1 MKRSNNYI
9 NGNRS
14 TQRNLV
20 RQIAA
25 GFAAMIACNHFVT
38 MEQIMRS
45 TIFCLL
51 AASVAFSA
59 ASVGAAPKK
68 NPDIEKIVQKISA
81 KRIEATIR
89 KLVGFETRNSLSE
102 TASDTRGIGAARRWI
117 KSELDR
123 CNAENGGRMKV
134 EFDEHL
140 APVSARVAKPTPIVN
155 IVATLPG
162 EQAESRDRIYVVSGH
177 YDSMRSTPID
187 PDGLAPGANDDASGT
202 AAVIEMACV
211 MSKYKFNA
219 TLIFM
224 TVAGEEQGL
233 LGSTFFAKA
242 AKARGLNIAGMITN
256 DIIGNTKGSDGKV
269 VRDRVR
275 LFAEG
280 IPPLKEM
287 PEEWLTLIRTGGE
300 NDSPAR
306 QLARFIKENG
316 ERYVSKMNVDLIYRR
331 DRYLRG
337 GDHFPFLD
345 AGYAAV
351 RMTEPNEDFRHQHQN
366 VRVENG
372 VQFGDLPE
380 FIDFAYTADVTRVN
394 AAALASLALGPAA
407 PQEVLMENMVL
418 DNNTTLRWTASAEP
432 NVAGYRVV
440 WRETTAPFWQ
450 KFEDVEKVTR
460 TTIYGVSKDNVVFGL
475 QALDKDGNASVAVFP
490 RPFRR

>member
-1 MKRSNNYI
+1 
-9 NGNRS
+9 
-14 TQRNLV
+14 
-20 RQIAA
+20 
-25 GFAAMIACNHFVT
+25 
-38 MEQIMRS
+38 MRS

-51 AASVAFSA
+51 AASVAFST
-59 ASVGAAPKK
+59 SSFGAAPKK
-68 NPDIEKIVQKISA
+68 NPDIEKIVREISA

-102 TASDTRGIGAARRWI
+102 TTSDTRGVGAARRWI
-117 KSELDR
+117 KSEMER
-123 CNAENGGRMKV
+123 CNAENGGRMKI

-242 AKARGLNIAGMITN
+242 AKAKGLNIAGMITN
-256 DIIGNTKGSDGKV
+256 DIIGNTRGSDGKI

-316 ERYVSKMNVDLIYRR
+316 ERYVPKMNVDLIYRR

-380 FIDFAYTADVTRVN
+380 FVDFAYTADVARVN

-418 DNNTTLRWTASAEP
+418 DNNTTLRWTASTEP
-432 NVAGYRVV
+432 NVTGYRVV

-450 KFEDVEKVTR
+450 KSEDVEKVTR

>member
-1 MKRSNNYI
+1 
-9 NGNRS
+9 
-14 TQRNLV
+14 
-20 RQIAA
+20 
-25 GFAAMIACNHFVT
+25 
-38 MEQIMRS
+38 MRAR
-45 TIFCLL
+45 IDWLMLAL
-51 AASVAFSA
+51 AALSVSA
-59 ASVGAAPKK
+59 YAAPPMV
-68 NPDIEKIVQKISA
+68 NPDIEKIIKEISA
-81 KRIEATIR
+81 TRIETTIR

-102 TASDTRGIGAARRWI
+102 TTSDTRGIGAARRWI
-117 KSELDR
+117 KSELER
-123 CNAENGGRMKV
+123 CSAESGGRLKV

-140 APVSARVAKPTPIVN
+140 APVSARVAKPTPIIN
-155 IVATLPG
+155 IVATLSG
-162 EQAESRDRIYVVSGH
+162 EQTESRKRIYLVSGH
-177 YDSMRSTPID
+177 YDSMRGTPID
-187 PDGLAPGANDDASGT
+187 ADGIAPGANDDASGT
-202 AAVIEMACV
+202 AAVMEMACV

-242 AKARGLNIAGMITN
+242 AKEKGLNIAGMITN
-256 DIIGNTKGSDGKV
+256 DIIGNTRGSDGKV

-306 QLARFIKENG
+306 QLARFIKSTG
-316 ERYVSKMNVDLIYRR
+316 ERYVPKMTVDLIYRR

-345 AGYAAV
+345 AGFAAV

-380 FIDFAYTADVTRVN
+380 FVDFAYTADVARVN

-407 PQEVLMENMVL
+407 PQEVFMENLVL
-418 DNNTTLRWTASAEP
+418 DNNTTLRWAANEEP
-432 NVAGYRVV
+432 SVTGYRVV

-450 KFEDVEKVTR
+450 NFEDVGKVTR

-475 QALDKDGNASVAVFP
+475 QALDKDGNASVATFP
-490 RPFRR
+490 KPFRR